1 MARQLPKPTIRLVVA
16 DDHALFRQGLR
27 SLLALHRELEVVAEV
42 HRASDLL
49 PTLAAHACDILLLDL
64 QMERWVL
71 DDVASLARLAQVV
84 VLTASERTEDALA
97 ALRLGA
103 RAVVQK
109 RYAIETLVTALR
121 SVANGLVWMPPELQE
136 KLALQWSTPAAKR
149 LTPRESEIVRY
160 VSMGLRNIEVA
171 ERLAISEGT
180 VKTHLNNIFH
190 KLDLRA
196 RVELALYAVRVGLVS
211 IQPDAR

>member
-1 MARQLPKPTIRLVVA
+1 MAQPPHTTIRLIVA

-42 HRASDLL
+42 HRASELL
-49 PTLAAHACDILLLDL
+49 STLAAHACDILLLDL

-109 RYAIETLVTALR
+109 RYAI
-121 SVANGLVWMPPELQE
+121 
-136 KLALQWSTPAAKR
+136 
-149 LTPRESEIVRY
+149 
-160 VSMGLRNIEVA
+160 
-171 ERLAISEGT
+171 
-180 VKTHLNNIFH
+180 
-190 KLDLRA
+190 
-196 RVELALYAVRVGLVS
+196 
-211 IQPDAR
+211 